1 MKQYDFQEQK
11 GVGDTG
17 ERILDAFFMS
27 LGYEVEEVNM
37 AEQRK
42 GIDRIIV
49 TPDGKE
55 LKIEYKTDAL
65 TASTGNVFIET
76 ISSTKSGALGW
87 ALKTQANFVVY
98 YVPDWSK
105 ALIIDPKILREMIPI
120 WIFQYHQKPVKN
132 AGYFSFGIP
141 VPWNVM
147 KQFCKEIEIKV
158 EGVLDEENQD

>member
-1 MKQYDFQEQK
+1 MKKYDFQEQK
-11 GVGDTG
+11 GVGDAG
-17 ERILDAFFMS
+17 ESILDTFFIS
-27 LGYEVEEVNM
+27 LGCQVEEVDLKS
-37 AEQRK
+37 QRR

-98 YVPDWSK
+98 YVPDWEK
-105 ALIIDPKILREMIPI
+105 ALIINPKILREMIPM
-120 WIFQYHQKPVKN
+120 WIFEYRQKPVKN
-132 AGYFSFGIP
+132 AGYFSYGIP
-141 VPWNVM
+141 IPWNVM

-158 EGVLDEENQD
+158 EG

>member
-1 MKQYDFQEQK
+1 MKQYNFQEQK

-27 LGYEVEEVNM
+27 LGYEVEEVDLKS
-37 AEQRK
+37 QRR

-87 ALKTQANFVVY
+87 ALKTNADYVIYF
-98 YVPDWSK
+98 VPDWEK
-105 ALIIDPKILREMIPI
+105 ALIINPKILREMIPQ

-141 VPWNVM
+141 VPWNVI
-147 KQFCKEIEIKV
+147 KQYCKEIEIKV